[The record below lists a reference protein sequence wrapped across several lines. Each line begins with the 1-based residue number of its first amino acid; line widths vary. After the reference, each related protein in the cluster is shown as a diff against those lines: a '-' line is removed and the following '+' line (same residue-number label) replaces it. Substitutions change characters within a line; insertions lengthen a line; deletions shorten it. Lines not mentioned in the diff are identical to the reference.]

1 MWYKISSLSECFII
15 FTWLLI
21 ANFPCSNLKLRCW
34 YAETYLVANWT
45 LAQSVPQNPDFLQ
58 LFISRA
64 LANTE
69 PNVRTIFH
77 ASSVKISFSTDVSAS
92 TAPQGMD
99 GTLDRL
105 RTSVICS
112 FFPVFDCLAFF
123 AKPIHQFLQFYG
135 RTLFRERVGFSDNS
149 YVMSPVKKRFLTKN
163 SKCK

>member
-1 MWYKISSLSECFII
+1 MPKP
-15 FTWLLI
+15 TWLLTGLLHSQC
-21 ANFPCSNLKLRCW
+21 PK
-34 YAETYLVANWT
+34 T
-45 LAQSVPQNPDFLQ
+45 LIFLQ